1 MRNIV
6 KEAAIIIIFI
16 TVLIIGVILIG
27 ATDEY
32 AREKF
37 GDGTCQSCGDAK
49 YEAITVD
56 RNGYTVYEC
65 PECYDSVRINR
76 Y

>member
-1 MRNIV
+1 MKNIV
-6 KEAAIIIIFI
+6 KEIAIIIILI
-16 TVLIIGVILIG
+16 TVLAMGLIFII
-27 ATDEY
+27 APDKA

-49 YEAITVD
+49 YKAITVD

-65 PECYDSVRINR
+65 PECYDSVRI
-76 Y
+76 YK